1 MGQQRKILVFGAS
14 YGSLLAAKLL
24 GAGHTVTLVCRPA
37 TARLINAEGI
47 RVRVP
52 LSSGGEVVEVDS
64 RRLPGKLSAST
75 PPRIDFADHDL
86 VVLAMQEPQYCA
98 LELRES
104 LAEVARARLPCMSI
118 MNMPPLPYLRRVPGL
133 DVEPLRDAYTDATVW
148 QDFDPALVTLC
159 SPDPQALRPE
169 NEKPNVL
176 EVRLATNFKTAKFAS
191 DAHNAMLIGLQDDV
205 ERARF
210 VVGDRALALPVKLK
224 VHDSLFVPFAKWA
237 MLLTGNYRCV
247 QQSGMRSIAA
257 AVNDDAATARGVYEW
272 VTQVCTKLGADDDD
286 LVAFDKYAS
295 AASSLGAPSSAAR
308 ALAAGAVRIERVD
321 RLVQAVA
328 ANLGMRSAEIDRT
341 VGVVDSW
348 LASNRQRQH
357 LLQPAP
363 APRVLQR
370 RPSIRQVTAAR
381 PG

>member
-1 MGQQRKILVFGAS
+1 
-14 YGSLLAAKLL
+14 
-24 GAGHTVTLVCRPA
+24 
-37 TARLINAEGI
+37 
-47 RVRVP
+47 
-52 LSSGGEVVEVDS
+52 
-64 RRLPGKLSAST
+64 
-75 PPRIDFADHDL
+75 
-86 VVLAMQEPQYCA
+86 
-98 LELRES
+98 
-104 LAEVARARLPCMSI
+104 
-118 MNMPPLPYLRRVPGL
+118 LRRQ
-133 DVEPLRDAYTDATVW
+133 LR
-148 QDFDPALVTLC
+148 
-159 SPDPQALRPE
+159 
-169 NEKPNVL
+169 KP
-176 EVRLATNFKTAKFAS
+176 R
-191 DAHNAMLIGLQDDV
+191 
-205 ERARF
+205 
-210 VVGDRALALPVKLK
+210 
-224 VHDSLFVPFAKWA
+224 
-237 MLLTGNYRCV
+237 
-247 QQSGMRSIAA
+247 

-272 VTQVCTKLGADDDD
+272 GTQVCTKLGADDDD

-370 RPSIRQVTAAR
+370 RSSIRQVTAAR